1 LIPLE
6 SFPALDA
13 SLNGTTAVLLLAG
26 LALIRAGRR
35 EAHRWTMVSAFL
47 VSSAFLACYLW
58 YHAHHGVTRY
68 QGTGPMRIVYFSI
81 LGTHTV
87 LAAAVL
93 PLILRALYLAAQG
106 RFEEHRK
113 AARWA
118 FPVWLYVSTTGVAV
132 YWILYRL

>member
-1 LIPLE
+1 MIPLE
-6 SFPALDA
+6 SFPALNA

-26 LALIRAGRR
+26 WLLIRSGRR
-35 EAHRWTMVSAFL
+35 EAHRWTMLAAFL
-47 VSSAFLACYLW
+47 VSSVFLACYLW
-58 YHAHHGVTRY
+58 YHAHHGVTHY
-68 QGTGPMRIVYFSI
+68 AKAGLMRVVYFSI

-87 LAAAVL
+87 LAVAVL
-93 PLILRALYLAAQG
+93 PMILRALYLAASG